1 MEEKLDLSKVSKEE
15 LIGKVVEFSAY
26 YSASPSSKDHLKD
39 YVTALLTKY
48 IESKMIVIVLDYC
61 SGKIEIYNNVPD
73 GKEEEILAKY
83 EESNISY
90 MVTRTLD
97 LSITD
102 GR

>member
-1 MEEKLDLSKVSKEE
+1 
-15 LIGKVVEFSAY
+15 
-26 YSASPSSKDHLKD
+26 
-39 YVTALLTKY
+39 
-48 IESKMIVIVLDYC
+48 MIVTVLDYC

>member
-1 MEEKLDLSKVSKEE
+1 
-15 LIGKVVEFSAY
+15 
-26 YSASPSSKDHLKD
+26 
-39 YVTALLTKY
+39 
-48 IESKMIVIVLDYC
+48 MIVTVLDYS

-73 GKEEEILAKY
+73 GKEEEVLAKY